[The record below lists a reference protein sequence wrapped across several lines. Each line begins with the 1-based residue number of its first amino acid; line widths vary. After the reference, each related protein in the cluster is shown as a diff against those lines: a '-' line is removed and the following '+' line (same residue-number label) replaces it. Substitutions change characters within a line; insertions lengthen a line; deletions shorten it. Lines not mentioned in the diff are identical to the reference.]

1 MSIINHKIDENN
13 LLRYLDKWEQTMG
26 YCSTYFET
34 QSESHAA
41 QHLSDRVMYSPICN
55 RLAEM
60 KTDIAMVR
68 NLLKEGQ

>member
-1 MSIINHKIDENN
+1 MSIDPNN
-13 LLRYLDKWEQTMG
+13 LARYLDKWEQTAG
-26 YCSTYFET
+26 YCSAYFEK

-55 RLAEM
+55 RIAEM

-68 NLLKEGQ
+68 NLLKEDE